1 MKRYRCVI
9 IMCMEDDVVS
19 SRQRIVR
26 AALALLSEGGREAVS
41 TRAVSAAAGVQAP
54 TIYRQFGDMQ
64 GLLDAVASQGF
75 AAYLDTKT
83 NRQQTDDP
91 VEDLRQGWDL
101 HVGFGVANPALYR
114 LMYGGAR
121 PGAESPGTHQA
132 AAILRGLVQRVA
144 AAGRLRV
151 AVEQA
156 AQLIHAAGSGVTMS
170 LIATPPAERDDT
182 LSVLARETVLA
193 AITTVAP
200 TERPAAATDT
210 AIVHAIALRASPTE
224 ALGALTPAER
234 GLLDEW
240 LDRIARTCG

>member
-1 MKRYRCVI
+1 M
-9 IMCMEDDVVS
+9 DDDAAS

-26 AALALLSEGGREAVS
+26 AALALLIEGGREAVS

-75 AAYLDTKT
+75 AAYLATKT
-83 NRQQTDDP
+83 SREQADDP
-91 VEDLRQGWDL
+91 VEELRQGWDL
-101 HVGFGVANPALYR
+101 HVGFGLANPALYR
-114 LMYGGAR
+114 LLYGGAR
-121 PGAESPGTHQA
+121 PGTEPPGARQA
-132 AAILRGLVQRVA
+132 AAILRALVQRVA

-151 AVEQA
+151 SVEQA
-156 AQLIHAAGSGVTMS
+156 AQLIHAAGSGVTMA
-170 LIATPPAERDDT
+170 LIATPPEERDDT
-182 LSVLARETVLA
+182 LSAFARETVLA

-200 TERPAAATDT
+200 TERPAAADT
-210 AIVHAIALRASPTE
+210 AIVHAIALRAASPE

-240 LDRIARTCG
+240 LDRIARTHD